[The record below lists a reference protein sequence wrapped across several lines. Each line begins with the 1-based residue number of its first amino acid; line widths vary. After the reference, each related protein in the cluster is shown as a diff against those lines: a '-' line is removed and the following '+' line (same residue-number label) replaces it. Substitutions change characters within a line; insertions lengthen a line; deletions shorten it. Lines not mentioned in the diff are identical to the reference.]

1 MEYRIN
7 VWATRLGE
15 TEIANFAQAV
25 TNRHV
30 GEGPLTAEFERRFAE
45 LVGTRHAV
53 AVPSGSAALM
63 LAMLAADIGPGCEVI
78 VPAAT
83 WIATAHAASLLGATV
98 VLVDT
103 LPDRPVLDPA
113 AVERALTPRT
123 RAILPVHLGGRGVDM
138 AAILRL
144 AAPRGI
150 VVIEDA
156 CQALMSGQGGKAL
169 GTFGT
174 MGCFSLGVAKLLTT
188 GQGGMVVT
196 DDDDVLARL
205 KLAKLHG
212 VRADGDWEAYARPGM
227 NFKFTDLAAAV
238 GLAQLQVADDRVAH
252 VTAIHRRYAAGLDG
266 HPHIQVCRVRLED
279 DEVPLWT
286 EARTPDPV
294 AVIAHLAA
302 ANIQCRRVHP
312 PLNRAAHL
320 HCPHPVP
327 HASQQAETLLVLPSG
342 PAQPLANVDAVIARL
357 WEYHR

>member
-63 LAMLAADIGPGCEVI
+63 LAMLAAGIGPGCEVI

-83 WIATAHAASLLGATV
+83 WIATAHAAHLLGAKV
-98 VLVDT
+98 VLADT
-103 LPDRPVLDPA
+103 EPGRPVLDPQ
-113 AVERALTPRT
+113 AVERVLTART
-123 RAILPVHLGGRGVDM
+123 RAIVPVHLGGRGADM
-138 AAILRL
+138 DAILRL
-144 AAPRGI
+144 AQPRGI
-150 VVIEDA
+150 AVIEDA
-156 CQALMSGQGGKAL
+156 CQALLSRQGAKAL
-169 GTFGT
+169 GGFGT

-196 DDDDVLARL
+196 DDDEVLARL

-212 VRADGDWEAYARPGM
+212 VKADGDWETYARPGM

-238 GLAQLQVADDRVAH
+238 GLAQLQVADERVAH
-252 VTAIHRRYAAGLDG
+252 VSAIHRRYSEGLAG
-266 HPHIQVCRVRLED
+266 HPDIQVCPIRLDEG
-279 DEVPLWT
+279 EVPLWT
-286 EARTPDPV
+286 EAQTANPV
-294 AVIAHLAA
+294 AVIAHLARA
-302 ANIQCRRVHP
+302 GIQARRVHP
-312 PLNRAAHL
+312 PLNRAPHL
-320 HCPHPVP
+320 DCPGPVP
-327 HASQQAETLLVLPSG
+327 HATGQSETILVLPSG
-342 PAQPLANVDAVIARL
+342 PAQPLANVDIVIERL
-357 WEYHR
+357 WEYRR